1 MLRYFVYAYAH
12 VMRMPVH
19 MRRHTC
25 VMRIY
30 AYIYINV
37 VNVNQMIGIMIGS
50 IVLCGVI
57 YFLLHRF

>member
-30 AYIYINV
+30 AYIYIKEKWHIEGN
-37 VNVNQMIGIMIGS
+37 
-50 IVLCGVI
+50 
-57 YFLLHRF
+57 

>member
-1 MLRYFVYAYAH
+1 MIRYFVYAYAH

-30 AYIYINV
+30 AYIYINEKWHIEG
-37 VNVNQMIGIMIGS
+37 N
-50 IVLCGVI
+50 
-57 YFLLHRF
+57 